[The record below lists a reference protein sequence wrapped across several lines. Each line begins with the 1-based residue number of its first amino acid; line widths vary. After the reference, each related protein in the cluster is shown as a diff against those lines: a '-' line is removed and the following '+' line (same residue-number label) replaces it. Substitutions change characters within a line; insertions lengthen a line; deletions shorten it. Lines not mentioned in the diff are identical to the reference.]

1 MDKKVNRAVQLGKID
16 EWGVPIPDYMANC
29 PELAGNIGP
38 LSLVIS
44 TGKSDLGDAEADY

>member
-1 MDKKVNRAVQLGKID
+1 MDEKVNRGKQLGHID
-16 EWGVPIPDYMANC
+16 KWGVPIPDYLSNC

-44 TGKSDLGDAEADY
+44 TGDSTIGDAEADY